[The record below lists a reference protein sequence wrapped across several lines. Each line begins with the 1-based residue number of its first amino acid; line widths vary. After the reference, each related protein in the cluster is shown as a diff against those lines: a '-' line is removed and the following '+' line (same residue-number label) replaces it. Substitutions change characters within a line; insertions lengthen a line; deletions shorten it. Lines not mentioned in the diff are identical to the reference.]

1 MMNIQLL
8 GSMLMVSLSQE
19 YSEDCLTDAVDHR
32 LVHVMYFKNVS
43 FLIIY
48 LRALWEVKVEKIRS
62 VAMDAC
68 SKSWWKPQR
77 GRAELPG
84 LRWPWKEDRNEKPL
98 HTTSVNVSVPE
109 DSDTGDEGEEVEPV
123 TFCCCLSFVQK
134 PCKLDFPLYFTY
146 SFSQI
151 LQIQVN
157 PWES

>member
-1 MMNIQLL
+1 MNIQFL
-8 GSMLMVSLSQE
+8 GSMLMVSLAQE
-19 YSEDCLTDAVDHR
+19 YSEDCLTDAVDHK

-48 LRALWEVKVEKIRS
+48 VRALWEEKVEKIRS

-68 SKSWWKPQR
+68 SKSSWKPQR

-109 DSDTGDEGEEVEPV
+109 DSDTGDGGQGSLA
-123 TFCCCLSFVQK
+123 CYLLLMS
-134 PCKLDFPLYFTY
+134 
-146 SFSQI
+146 I
-151 LQIQVN
+151 L
-157 PWES
+157 PTTTM